1 MTVWLLEIRSM
12 NKKAV
17 SSTVADCFPSGCNE
31 SARVMRPKSPL
42 SLIVLSDVKMPW
54 FGSRTGYERLVE
66 TLPPLVDAR
75 VIGPHNGFINRCAGR
90 TASLV
95 MGHERN
101 NSALSGNR
109 MRAAFTMLLT
119 RRPIHILYGEA
130 HLPEWSD
137 YSRTAC
143 ERTILTLHQPLSWWT
158 PERLKS
164 LKSFCN
170 VILLSSQEE
179 SLFARHIKNGGK
191 LGFIR
196 HGVDTQFFQ
205 PGIPSDPP
213 ILLYSGVHLRN
224 VAMFTR
230 IARRLMV
237 NRPEI
242 RIDALVPASR
252 RTGPHFEILNSLPNI
267 RWQEGLNDESLK
279 SLYQRSHTM
288 LLPMNDSSANTSVV
302 EALACGLP
310 IVTTDVGGIRD
321 YGGGSIYP
329 VVPNNDDDAMLELIE
344 RYLSSPEFRKST
356 GVACREFA
364 VRELNWERITA
375 EHASFYREVWG

>member
-17 SSTVADCFPSGCNE
+17 SSTVADCFPSGCKE
-31 SARVMRPKSPL
+31 AARVMSPKSPP

-54 FGSRTGYERLVE
+54 FGARTGYERLVE
-66 TLPPLVDAR
+66 TLSPLVDAR
-75 VIGPHNGFINRCAGR
+75 LIAPCNGFLNRCAGR

-95 MGHERN
+95 MRHDRN

-109 MRAAFTMLLT
+109 IRAASAMLLT

-137 YSRTAC
+137 YSRKVC

-158 PERLKS
+158 PKRLKS
-164 LKSFCN
+164 LQTFCN
-170 VILLSSQEE
+170 VILLSSQEK
-179 SLFARHIKNGGK
+179 SLFARHIKNGGR
-191 LGFIR
+191 LGVIR

-213 ILLYSGVHLRN
+213 SLLYSGVHLRN
-224 VAMFTR
+224 VGMFTR
-230 IARRLMV
+230 VARCLML
-237 NRPEI
+237 NHPEI
-242 RIDALVPASR
+242 RIDALVPANR
-252 RTGPHFEILNSLPNI
+252 RTGPCFEILNSLPNI
-267 RWQEGLNDESLK
+267 RWHEGLNDESLK
-279 SLYQRSHTM
+279 SLYQRSHIM
-288 LLPMNDSSANTSVV
+288 MLPMDDSSANTSVV

-329 VVPNNDDDAMLELIE
+329 VVANNDDSAMLELIE

-356 GVACREFA
+356 GEACREFA
-364 VRELNWERITA
+364 VRELNWERVAA
-375 EHASFYREVWG
+375 EHASFYQEVWG

>member
-1 MTVWLLEIRSM
+1 VTVWLLEIRSM